1 MISIE
6 KVDLS
11 SKKAVNEFV
20 EFPFKIYRNIP
31 QWVPPIL
38 SDIKLMLNPKK
49 HPFYCPY
56 ERRDGRPDRRAR
68 EQTL

>member
-49 HPFYCPY
+49 HPFY
-56 ERRDGRPDRRAR
+56 EHSEGEFFVADRKSVV
-68 EQTL
+68 